1 MSSLNLAKA
10 MMDTS
15 QTSRLQQAID
25 VAEALSLEERQLLLE
40 ILAKRLQRQ
49 QGQQLLDEVQDVH
62 QDIAKGSIKYGSV
75 QDFLVE
81 LDA

>member
-1 MSSLNLAKA
+1 MTDALR
-10 MMDTS
+10 
-15 QTSRLQQAID
+15 TSRLQHAIEI
-25 VAEALSLEERQLLLE
+25 AEALSLEERQLLLE
-40 ILAKRLQRQ
+40 ILTKRLRRQ

-75 QDFLVE
+75 KDFLAE

>member
-1 MSSLNLAKA
+1 MTDALR
-10 MMDTS
+10 
-15 QTSRLQQAID
+15 TSRLQQAID
-25 VAEALSLEERQLLLE
+25 VAEALSPEERQLLLE

-49 QGQQLLDEVQDVH
+49 QRQKLLDEVQEVR

-75 QDFLVE
+75 KDFLVE